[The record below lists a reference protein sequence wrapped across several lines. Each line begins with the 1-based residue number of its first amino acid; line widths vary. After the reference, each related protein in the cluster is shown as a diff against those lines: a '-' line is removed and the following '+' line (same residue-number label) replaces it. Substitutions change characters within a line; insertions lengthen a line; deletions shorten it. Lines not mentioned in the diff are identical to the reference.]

1 VKSKPDIELD
11 VLARNRGEGNAAG
24 GADGAID
31 VKVPAPPADQ
41 PTPAAQSQA
50 GEAEQPAVLAGR
62 TLAVVMRA
70 FEGGGAQ
77 RDMVLLCNA
86 LAATGVDIAVLTLR
100 SEGPLRTLLD
110 PAIPV
115 VDIPGQRIRY
125 AVPGLRRAMLDLAP
139 GLVVSSESNLNL
151 FSLMAVRSLPP
162 PARPK
167 LVLREV
173 GSPSLARRHDP
184 YLQNRIAYRFLRLY
198 RHADRVITLTEG
210 ARQDLARHFAVPAD
224 KISVMRSNAVVPPDA
239 ARRIANWDAESGR
252 ERDLIVSVGRLSRE
266 KNHDLL
272 LRALAL
278 LPPTRPWRLA
288 LVGDGPQR
296 SKLEALARR
305 KGLAERITFAG
316 YSDDPFAWMMRARL
330 AVCSSVY
337 EGLGNAVIEALA
349 CGTPVVSTDCPY
361 GPREI
366 LQHGRY
372 GTLVPV
378 GDATSLAAAIATALD
393 RPVERNRLTRRGF
406 DYTAKKAAA
415 SFLELIADL

>member
-11 VLARNRGEGNAAG
+11 VLARNR
-24 GADGAID
+24 ADRDAVGRTD
-31 VKVPAPPADQ
+31 RADDLTIPEPSADK
-41 PTPAAQSQA
+41 PTPAQSQTGDA
-50 GEAEQPAVLAGR
+50 KPATVLAGR

-86 LAATGVDIAVLTLR
+86 LAATGVNIAILALR
-100 SEGPLRTLLD
+100 SEGPLRSLLA

-115 VDIPGQRIRY
+115 LDVAGRRIRY
-125 AVPGLRRAMLDLAP
+125 AIPGLRRAILELAP

-151 FSLMAVRSLPP
+151 FSLMAVRTLPRA
-162 PARPK
+162 ARPK

-184 YLQNRIAYRFLRLY
+184 YLQNRLAYRLLTLY
-198 RHADRVITLTEG
+198 RHADRIITLTEG
-210 ARQDLARHFAVPAD
+210 AQRDLVSNFAIPAD
-224 KISVMRSNAVVPPDA
+224 KVSVMRSNAVVPPDA

-252 ERDLIVSVGRLSRE
+252 ESDLIVSIGRLSPE
-266 KNHDLL
+266 KDHALL

-278 LPPTRPWRLA
+278 LPRAWSWRLA
-288 LVGDGPQR
+288 LVGEGPQR
-296 SKLEALARR
+296 RKLEALARSA
-305 KGLAERITFAG
+305 GLAERITFAG
-316 YSDDPFAWMMRARL
+316 YSDDPFGWMMRARL

-378 GDATSLAAAIATALD
+378 GDALSLAAAIATAVH
-393 RPVERNRLTRRGF
+393 RPVDRNRLMRRGF
-406 DYTAKKAAA
+406 DYTSKRAAA
-415 SFLELIADL
+415 CFLELVADM

>member
-1 VKSKPDIELD
+1 MTTKPDIELD
-11 VLARNRGEGNAAG
+11 VLARNRDDRDAVGHAEH
-24 GADGAID
+24 AID
-31 VKVPAPPADQ
+31 LTIAAPSADSD
-41 PTPAAQSQA
+41 TGAAR
-50 GEAEQPAVLAGR
+50 PVHAGR

-86 LAATGVDIAVLTLR
+86 LAATGLDITILALR
-100 SEGPLRTLLD
+100 GEGPLRPVLD
-110 PAIPV
+110 PAIAV
-115 VDIPGQRIRY
+115 VDIPGWRIRY
-125 AVPGLRRAMLDLAP
+125 AIPGLRRAILEFAP

-151 FSLMAVRSLPP
+151 FSLAAVRSLPRA
-162 PARPK
+162 ARPK
-167 LVLREV
+167 LLLREV

-184 YLQNRIAYRFLRLY
+184 HLQNRIAYRLLRLY
-198 RHADRVITLTEG
+198 RHADRIITLTEG
-210 ARQDLARHFAVPAD
+210 ARHDLVRNFAVPAD
-224 KISVMRSNAVVPPDA
+224 KVSVMRSNAVVPPDT

-252 ERDLIVSVGRLSRE
+252 ESDLIVSVGRLSPE

-278 LPPTRPWRLA
+278 LPRTRAWRLA
-288 LVGDGPQR
+288 LVGDGPR
-296 SKLEALARR
+296 RAKLEALARR
-305 KGLAERITFAG
+305 TGLSDRVMFAG

-378 GDATSLAAAIATALD
+378 GDTPSLAAAIGTALD

-406 DYTAKKAAA
+406 DYTSKRAAA
-415 SFLELIADL
+415 CFLELIADM